1 MQYEADDFIQE
12 WFSDDSVNIRCVLSW
27 RCSRTSHESASALKI
42 NFHNSFYFDSER
54 SKTRPER
61 VNETL
66 SELQRISRYSYA
78 C

>member
-1 MQYEADDFIQE
+1 
-12 WFSDDSVNIRCVLSW
+12 VLSW